1 MAIITRPFKKESEK
15 QIQYYSDLTTGFN
28 IHPNRK
34 DLSLFINEDAVKS
47 SIRNILKTSRGE
59 RLFNPLYGC
68 GLSNYLFEDIS
79 LFTQEQIRSEILS
92 SIKEFEPRAN
102 VLDVVVTP
110 YVDENA
116 YVISIVFTTI
126 NIQTPITLELLVSR
140 IR

>member
-68 GLSNYLFEDIS
+68 GLNNYLFEDIS